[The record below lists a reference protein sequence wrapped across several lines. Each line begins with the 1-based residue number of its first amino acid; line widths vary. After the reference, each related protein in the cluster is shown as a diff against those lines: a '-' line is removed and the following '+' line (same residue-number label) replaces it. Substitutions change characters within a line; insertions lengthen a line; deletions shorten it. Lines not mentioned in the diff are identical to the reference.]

1 MAVPAAIK
9 RAFEALPAETPLWAV
24 LVGLL
29 VSISVGI
36 FFGLYP
42 AVKASRLDPIEALE
56 VRMRSDSSRH
66 VRRGFGENVR
76 FALLAVRAHKLR
88 ATLTILGIVVGVATV
103 IAMVSIVT
111 GFNNNMVRS
120 FQSFGASLVMF
131 QKYEPRFG
139 PGGHRPDG
147 ELRRRDLTLEDAA
160 ALKAGVPEM
169 RAVSPQR
176 YLWDNTDYHLKY
188 RDNEAQSPRVF
199 GVIPDYADRDE
210 PVRRAGPLLHRDR
223 RRARRRRDRD
233 RRRHPR
239 KALPAGG
246 SDQQADPA
254 RARRLHGRRSLRA
267 EGKDVRRLAGQLRHD
282 PAHDVR
288 SPIPL
293 DQGRAAPTATRCGSR
308 RSPTTPS
315 RCPALID
322 KARTILRARRHVRF
336 DQPDDFG
343 IVTPDKMIESF
354 QGITR
359 GVTLAMVFI
368 AFISLLIG
376 GVGVMNIM
384 LVSVTERTREIG
396 VRKAVGAFR
405 RDIVMQFLTEATA
418 LSLLGGAIGVVVGM
432 AVPAAIKK
440 AFDALPAET
449 PLWSVV
455 VGLVVSISVG
465 IFFGLYPAV
474 KASRLDPIEALRY
487 E

>member
-1 MAVPAAIK
+1 MSS
-9 RAFEALPAETPLWAV
+9 
-24 LVGLL
+24 LL
-29 VSISVGI
+29 SH
-36 FFGLYP
+36 L
-42 AVKASRLDPIEALE
+42 
-56 VRMRSDSSRH
+56 
-66 VRRGFGENVR
+66 RRGFGENLR
-76 FALLAVRAHKLR
+76 FAMLAVRAHKLR

-111 GFNNNMVRS
+111 GFNNNMVRN
-120 FQSFGASLVMF
+120 FQSFGATLVVF

-139 PGGHRPDG
+139 PGGPRPEG
-147 ELRRRDLTLEDAA
+147 ELRRKDLTLEDAA
-160 ALKAGVPEM
+160 ALRAIPEI

-188 RDNEAQSPRVF
+188 RDAEAQSPRVF
-199 GVIPDYADRDE
+199 GVMPEYPIATSRFVAQGRFLTETDIEHAADVIVIGDEIREKLFPREDPLNKRVLLGHDSYTVVGVFEAKGRMFGESQDNLVAIPITTF
-210 PVRRAGPLLHRDR
+210 DR
-223 RRARRRRDRD
+223 RF
-233 RRRHPR
+233 PWI
-239 KALPAGG
+239 KVGG
-246 SDQQADPA
+246 SNGDALRIATIPQRADQ
-254 RARRLHGRRSLRA
+254 
-267 EGKDVRRLAGQLRHD
+267 V
-282 PAHDVR
+282 
-288 SPIPL
+288 
-293 DQGRAAPTATRCGSR
+293 
-308 RSPTTPS
+308 
-315 RCPALID
+315 PALIE

-343 IVTPDKMIESF
+343 IVTPDRLIESF

-359 GVTLAMVFI
+359 GVTMAMIFI

-405 RDIVMQFLTEATA
+405 RDIVMQFLTEATT
-418 LSLLGGAIGVVVGM
+418 LSLLGGAIGVVVGI
-432 AVPAAIKK
+432 AVPAAVKRV
-440 AFDALPAET
+440 FEALPAET

-455 VGLVVSISVG
+455 VGLLVSISVG